1 MGMGHGRVK
10 DEDKSD
16 LTFLKPK
23 VSCPSG
29 NRRSRWGEAPTQPP
43 WTLVLLGFNVEMPQA
58 YRSERMVSLKLH
70 GPFYP
75 HLCSPPSGQQDLP
88 LAPCKFLGFTFP
100 PLWVGYRIRI
110 SICAWS

>member
-10 DEDKSD
+10 DEDKSF
-16 LTFLKPK
+16 LTFLNPK

-58 YRSERMVSLKLH
+58 YRSKRIGSLKLH
-70 GPFYP
+70 GWAMQCF
-75 HLCSPPSGQQDLP
+75 LSPPLLYSWTTTGLASCP
-88 LAPCKFLGFTFP
+88 L
-100 PLWVGYRIRI
+100 
-110 SICAWS
+110 